1 MIYVIVHSASGD
13 SFRSYDGQRLEK
25 IQELV
30 QSEGKTFEV
39 ITQKQY
45 EDFIEATRVPVAK
58 DTDLERSISDAKN
71 TQKTDTERINALIE
85 VLGL

>member
-13 SFRSYDGQRLEK
+13 SVRSYEGQPFSV
-25 IQELV
+25 IQNLI
-30 QSEGKTFEV
+30 QAEGKTLEE

-45 EDFIEATRVPVAK
+45 EDSIESSRIIPTK
-58 DTDLERSISDAKN
+58 DPAIEQAISDLKN
-71 TQKTDTERINALIE
+71 AQKTDTERINALIE